1 MSGPILIGGLE
12 RTGTSLIFALLAS
25 HPRVAMTRRTNWWT
39 YFDGRFGDLGRDD
52 GLRRILDEM
61 RRYRRH
67 RKLQPDFEQLEADFR
82 RGERSYC
89 RLFDLLESQYA
100 QRVGRPRWGDKS
112 LHTERYAD
120 RVFECFPEARII
132 HMIRDPRDRYASVLK
147 RWRSQRGG
155 VGSATAAW
163 LGSIELGRRNVER
176 HPDRYRLLLYE
187 DLVRDPEGELRAI
200 CEFIGEPFE
209 ASMLDMSGAA
219 DFRDAGG
226 NSSFGRFSAGEIS
239 PRSVGRFRE
248 MLSPRQI
255 AFVQRAAGHEMRSFG
270 YPDAGMRLDGSDR
283 LAYAL
288 ATVPVNAAKMALW
301 RARERWYD
309 LTGRAPSSETMVA
322 DQAA

>member
-25 HPRVAMTRRTNWWT
+25 HPRIAMTRRTNWWT
-39 YFDGRFGDLGRDD
+39 YFDGRFGDLARDEA
-52 GLRRILDEM
+52 LAAILDEM

-67 RKLQPDFEQLEADFR
+67 RRLELDFERLERDFR
-82 RGERSYC
+82 AGERSYC
-89 RLFDLLESQYA
+89 RLFDLMESQHA
-100 QRVGRPRWGDKS
+100 GRAGRPRWGDKS

-120 RVFECFPEARII
+120 RVLECFPDARIL

-147 RWRSQRGG
+147 RWRSKRGG

-163 LGSIELGRRNVER
+163 LASLTLGRRNVER
-176 HPDRYRLLLYE
+176 HPDGYRLLLYE
-187 DLVRDPEGELRAI
+187 DLVRDPERELRAI
-200 CEFIGEPFE
+200 CAFIGEPYDE
-209 ASMLDMSGAA
+209 SMLGMSGAA

-239 PRSVGRFRE
+239 PRSIGRFRE
-248 MLSPRQI
+248 VLSPRQV
-255 AFVQRAAGHEMRSFG
+255 AFVQRAAGAEMRALG
-270 YPDAGMRLDGSDR
+270 YPDAEMPMGGSER
-283 LAYAL
+283 VAYAL
-288 ATVPVNAAKMALW
+288 GTVPVNAAKMALW

-309 LTGRAPSSETMVA
+309 LTGRAPSADTMLA

>member
-25 HPRVAMTRRTNWWT
+25 HPRIAMTRRTNWWT
-39 YFDGRFGDLGRDD
+39 YFDGRFGDLAHD
-52 GLRRILDEM
+52 GALDAILDEM

-67 RKLQPDFEQLEADFR
+67 RKLQLDFERLARDFR
-82 RGERSYC
+82 AGERSYC
-89 RLFDLLESQYA
+89 RLFDLMESQHA
-100 QRVGRPRWGDKS
+100 ERAGRPRWGDKS

-120 RVFECFPEARII
+120 RVLECFPDARIL

-163 LGSIELGRRNVER
+163 LASLKLGRRNVER
-176 HPDRYRLLLYE
+176 HPDSYRLLLYE
-187 DLVRDPEGELRAI
+187 DLVRDPEREMRAI
-200 CEFIGEPFE
+200 CEFIGEPYDE
-209 ASMLDMSGAA
+209 SMLGMSGAA

-239 PRSVGRFRE
+239 PRSIGRFRE
-248 MLSPRQI
+248 VLSPRQV
-255 AFVQRAAGHEMRSFG
+255 AFVQHAAGSEMRALG
-270 YPDAGMRLDGSDR
+270 YGEAEMPMDGSER
-283 LAYAL
+283 VAYAL
-288 ATVPVNAAKMALW
+288 GTVPVNAAKMALW

-309 LTGRAPSSETMVA
+309 LTGRAPSSDTMLA

>member
-1 MSGPILIGGLE
+1 VSGPILIGGLE

-39 YFDGRFGDLGRDD
+39 YFDGRFGDLGREDA
-52 GLRRILDEM
+52 LRRILDEM

-112 LHTERYAD
+112 LHTERYAN

-200 CEFIGEPFE
+200 CEFIGEPFA

-226 NSSFGRFSAGEIS
+226 NSSFGRFSVGEIS

-255 AFVQRAAGHEMRSFG
+255 AFVERAAGHEMRSFG

-288 ATVPVNAAKMALW
+288 ATVPMNAAKMALW